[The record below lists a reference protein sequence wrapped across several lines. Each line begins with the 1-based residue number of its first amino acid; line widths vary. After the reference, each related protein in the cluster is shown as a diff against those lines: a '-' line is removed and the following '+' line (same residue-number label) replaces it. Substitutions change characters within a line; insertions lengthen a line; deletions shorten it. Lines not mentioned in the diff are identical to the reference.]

1 MSGKWIPT
9 ATLRIVIKDSWDE
22 TGSDS
27 FYRPTK
33 TLQQLWVSVNH
44 DRHHDGQEWR
54 DVEEVHE
61 DRL

>member
-1 MSGKWIPT
+1 MSADKWIPT
-9 ATLRIVIKDSWDE
+9 AALRIVVKDHWDE
-22 TGSDS
+22 TVSDS

-33 TLQQLWVSVNH
+33 TLQQLWVQTMH
-44 DRHHDGQEWR
+44 GEQEWR